1 MGGPT
6 SANAHGPVAHG
17 PNALDRL
24 VALLAKLPGVGKKS
38 ASRMAYH
45 ILDGESAY
53 ARSLA
58 GELAA
63 LHSSI
68 LRCSVCG
75 GFTETDPCPICS
87 DTGRDHSVICV
98 VERAQDLRIIEES
111 REFSGV
117 FHVLGGLIAPLEGVG
132 PGDLAIG
139 RLLERIKGKNIKEI
153 ILALNPTVAG
163 DTTALYLHKIL
174 KGSLTDYPVEVT
186 RLASGLP
193 VGGDLEYTDRI
204 TLSRSFRGRV
214 KV

>member
-1 MGGPT
+1 M
-6 SANAHGPVAHG
+6 S

-45 ILDGESAY
+45 ILDGETAY
-53 ARSLA
+53 AQTLA

-63 LHSSI
+63 LHRSI
-68 LRCSVCG
+68 FRCGVCG

-87 DTGRDHSVICV
+87 DSSRDHSLICV

-111 REFSGV
+111 REFHGI

-139 RLLERIKGKNIKEI
+139 KLIDRIKGKNTREI

-174 KGSLTDYPVEVT
+174 KDFPVEVT